1 MSGTTVTIEVTSGS
15 VSMVSNTI
23 TIVPDDPFD
32 LTITDT
38 YERNP
43 EADQNTVPL
52 EVTIIDT
59 FDNALEGVPVFW
71 SIVEGA
77 EGYLEN
83 SLLQDTTSTNVSG
96 IATNVLTTDVIAG
109 AFYRVRV
116 WVDNTASLND
126 TTEVITVLP
135 GAPTTIIADIPDTMY
150 VVQGQIDTL
159 EIQVMD
165 QFENYVS
172 DGSVVNWNPSATADW
187 TTSEEDNSTTNGLAS
202 IIIAADNE
210 APWLSQI
217 DFNIVVE
224 SVFNNNTA
232 NDTVIYRIEDVIA
245 PAAVSGLAI
254 SPNVWTSVND
264 FTLTWSNPPEHSGV
278 AGAHYSINGSDDT
291 YITGQNI
298 TTLTSLALPANDAS
312 TFDIWL
318 EDNAGNDDGGTVQS
332 IVAKWDDTPPTV
344 FDVTAPLQAWYNTL
358 FLRFE
363 WEASSDATAGLQ
375 YYELDV
381 NEGSIYQQHPDS
393 TGFDFPD
400 GFAAGTHTWTISA
413 FDSSGNERVTSNPQ
427 TFYVDYIEPGIA
439 HNPVLEATDNSS
451 VTITATFSDDASGI
465 DIAELYYRKGGE
477 VQWQTPIDMK
487 STNTYN
493 ITSSFVTSAVV
504 EYYIYSR
511 DIAGNET
518 YIPDQGH
525 YSISVTIPG
534 DGLLSTD
541 RWPTGIPNGSGQSSY
556 QLLSFPGQAAS
567 ATPTNILVDDLL
579 AYDDTKWRFFTYSG
593 GGWNEFASIQ
603 YIDPGVG
610 YFLIVKDAGL
620 NITTGQ
626 TQTVSTDNDFMI
638 NFTSGEWVMLGNPFD
653 FSIPLENVLINDSTS
668 LASDPNFYTYD
679 GSNGWVSANKLDPWK
694 GYIYK
699 SATANQLYIKPSKS
713 SSGLKITDTE
723 IVLLENEWLVDI
735 NARNGLGV
743 DKLNTVGV
751 LTTACDEYDDM
762 DAFEPPMLPG
772 GISLL
777 IDNRDWAQHGDL
789 YTKDIRT
796 VKEDGEFWDM
806 EVAAEDDRY
815 NVYLNFDDISD
826 IPADFDVFVI
836 DVTLGVAQDLRWN
849 PVYRYAVSNS
859 KSIHDIRFIAGTKSF
874 VNENNAGVDLY
885 PDKFSISQNY
895 PNPFNPQTSIL
906 ITLEDMAT
914 VDLIVYNLLGKEVIR
929 MTSGEMYPAG
939 YHNFIWKGL
948 NSDGKRVAS
957 GVYFYATRIMDM
969 SGKVILNKTN
979 KMIMVK

>member
-1 MSGTTVTIEVTSGS
+1 MGNGQNKAFNSHIQPLVLSNGSQRGLSGKTPTFSEIQTVS
-15 VSMVSNTI
+15 
-23 TIVPDDPFD
+23 
-32 LTITDT
+32 
-38 YERNP
+38 
-43 EADQNTVPL
+43 VPL
-52 EVTIIDT
+52 
-59 FDNALEGVPVFW
+59 
-71 SIVEGA
+71 
-77 EGYLEN
+77 
-83 SLLQDTTSTNVSG
+83 
-96 IATNVLTTDVIAG
+96 
-109 AFYRVRV
+109 R
-116 WVDNTASLND
+116 
-126 TTEVITVLP
+126 
-135 GAPTTIIADIPDTMY
+135 
-150 VVQGQIDTL
+150 
-159 EIQVMD
+159 
-165 QFENYVS
+165 
-172 DGSVVNWNPSATADW
+172 VVNNPSAENDDSNRDHSVYDLDDTTAVIHVIPGVTYMVNLPPDSVDVLLGDQFQITANVFDQFGNTVANGTSVTW
-187 TTSEEDNSTTNGLAS
+187 EIAPSNNYVTIVNSDAVSTSGETTIELLIEQNAPWDSDFVIQLTSEGITGTTGTYNIHDVTPPAS
-202 IIIAADNE
+202 ISN
-210 APWLSQI
+210 LSI
-217 DFNIVVE
+217 NPD
-224 SVFNNNTA
+224 
-232 NDTVIYRIEDVIA
+232 
-245 PAAVSGLAI
+245 
-254 SPNVWTSVND
+254 VWTSENN
-264 FTLTWSNPPEHSGV
+264 FTLSWSNPAEHSGV
-278 AGAHYSINGSDDT
+278 AGAHYSINGSGDT

-318 EDNAGNDDGGTVQS
+318 EDNAGNDDGGTAQS

-493 ITSSFVTSAVV
+493 ITSSFVTSAGV

-579 AYDDTKWRFFTYSG
+579 PYDDTKWRFFTYSG

-699 SATANQLYIKPSKS
+699 SVTANQLYIKPSKS
-713 SSGLKITDTE
+713 SGGLKITDTE

-751 LTTACDEYDDM
+751 LTTASDEYDDM

-772 GISLL
+772 GISLR
-777 IDNRDWAQHGDL
+777 IDNRDWAQHGDI
-789 YTKDIRT
+789 YTTDIRT

-806 EVAAEDDRY
+806 EVAAEDDKH
-815 NVYLNFDDISD
+815 NVYLNFEKIDD
-826 IPADFDVFVI
+826 IPADFDVYII

-849 PVYRYAVSNS
+849 PVYRYAVSS
-859 KSIHDIRFIAGTKSF
+859 PESVHEIRFIAGTKEF
-874 VNENNAGVDLY
+874 VNANNAGVELY
-885 PDKFSISQNY
+885 PDRFSISQNF

-914 VDLIVYNLLGKEVIR
+914 VDLIIYNVLGEEVIR
-929 MTSGEMYPAG
+929 IADNTLYPTG
-939 YHNFIWKGL
+939 YHNFTWRGV
-948 NSDGKRVAS
+948 NHNGKRVAS
-957 GVYFYATRIMDM
+957 GVYFYSTRIRDI
-969 SGKVILNKTN
+969 SGKTILNKTN